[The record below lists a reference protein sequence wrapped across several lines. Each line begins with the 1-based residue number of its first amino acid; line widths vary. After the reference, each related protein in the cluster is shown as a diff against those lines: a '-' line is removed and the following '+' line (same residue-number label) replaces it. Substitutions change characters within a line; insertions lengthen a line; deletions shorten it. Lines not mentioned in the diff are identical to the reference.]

1 MAHNLNNIIVDRV
14 LRGVFSDKDD
24 NIIFSLNQ
32 IQDLSMNQ
40 TSESQEILD
49 AMGVSIMELMRS
61 KALEVSA
68 NNAIYD
74 FGLLAAQ
81 YGTEKVEV
89 GSEMTVPAMETIE
102 VGSAAADATTI
113 DIYLEHTPIEDP
125 TAVYALNNDS
135 TLGAKYEAGTA
146 AADGVFAYV
155 KEAEVVDKEGNPVTD
170 KDGNHIKKPKITLP
184 KSAANTDVFI
194 MYEYNTENA
203 IEVVNSA
210 NNFAKIGKMTFEIL
224 AYDVCDPE
232 TKLFGYLVLPRF
244 QLSNDFDWAIGGDS
258 QQHAF
263 SGKAHVDYCQKNKEM
278 CRVVIVDD

>member
-32 IQDLSMNQ
+32 VQDLSMNQ
-40 TSESQEILD
+40 TSESQEITD
-49 AMGVSIMELMRS
+49 ALGVSIMELMRS

-74 FGLLAAQ
+74 FSLLSAQ

-89 GSEMTVPAMETIE
+89 GTNVTAPMMETIE
-102 VGSAAADATTI
+102 VPAAAEGATTVVVSLAHI
-113 DIYLEHTPIEDP
+113 PSKAP

-135 TLGAKYEAGTA
+135 TLGAKYEMGTA
-146 AADGVFAYV
+146 GGAGKFAYDP
-155 KEAEVVDKEGNPVTD
+155 EVEIE
-170 KDGNHIKKPKITLP
+170 KDGKTVTVAQITLP
-184 KSAANTDVFI
+184 KAAANTDVFV
-194 MYEYNTENA
+194 MYEYETTKA

-210 NNFAKIGKMTFEIL
+210 NNFAKMGKMTFEIL

-232 TKLFGYLVLPRF
+232 TKLFGYLILPRF
-244 QLSNDFDWAIGGDS
+244 QLSNDFDWSIGGDS

-263 SGKAHVDYCQKNKEM
+263 SGKAHVDYCKKDKEM
-278 CRVVIVDD
+278 CRVVIVDDEE